1 MSIGATIVGTSAV
14 AVALVAAFH
23 FSSPS
28 AQGSVPATS
37 SASAT
42 IPRHA
47 VPVRMAPV
55 ALATSRVWTDAPAR
69 RNERNAEI
77 RAVAVREISSLDA
90 LVTGTL
96 PPPFAVTA
104 LPQHTVPVSERSR
117 VLRPYLSRSR
127 DPQNRTTTALTGRQ
141 QKLRALKPNLPPEPV
156 TTEPQPAAVMA
167 EPIEFT
173 LASRG

>member
-23 FSSPS
+23 FWSPS
-28 AQGSVPATS
+28 DRVPIPATS

-42 IPRHA
+42 LTSHA
-47 VPVRMAPV
+47 VAARRAPA
-55 ALATSRVWTDAPAR
+55 ALVTLRGWTDPPAR
-69 RNERNAEI
+69 RDDRGAAI
-77 RAVAVREISSLDA
+77 RTVVVRETSSLDA

-96 PPPFAVTA
+96 PPPLAVAA
-104 LPQHTVPVSERSR
+104 LPQHVVPVSERSR
-117 VLRPYLSRSR
+117 VLRPYLSRGH
-127 DPQNRTTTALTGRQ
+127 DPQNRTTSALTGRQ
-141 QKLRALKPNLPPEPV
+141 QKLRALKPNLPPVPV
-156 TTEPQPAAVMA
+156 VIESQIAAVVA